1 MSKVAVSGVLSLG
14 GRRGDEMLAV
24 GGRNALNVEQS
35 RVGAKNICSDV
46 VKGLGTY
53 TAADDGLSGSA
64 SQASFAAC
72 EEV

>member
-1 MSKVAVSGVLSLG
+1 
-14 GRRGDEMLAV
+14 MLAV
-24 GGRNALNVEQS
+24 GARKALKVEQS
-35 RVGAKNICSDV
+35 KVGAKNICSDV

-72 EEV
+72 DDKFQTKAKVPTFLG